1 MVYSRP
7 GNALVLDTDVSDL
20 LLLLERYAGVVLNH
34 PLEAIRALISDQ
46 AAAHRLSS
54 GAELINLLRAC
65 PVQCDPLLD
74 VLLTSE
80 SEFFRWPAVFKAF
93 QTQVLPELIARKSKK
108 SPDSLRIWSA
118 GCGTGEEAYSV
129 ALSLCEALHGNGA
142 SWKIHIVA
150 SDIRR
155 SALTTAERGLYPLS
169 KLARVSGDLIGAYF
183 SSVGGHFLIKP
194 RVRNLIT
201 FSAMNLAQDNFFG
214 HFDCV
219 FCMDVLPLFS
229 AAQRRALL
237 RRLCMFLE
245 PGGYLLLGDEEKIS
259 PESGLKPSNDLNC
272 ACYHRP
278 LAAGVAVGR

>member
-1 MVYSRP
+1 MVYNRP
-7 GNALVLDTDVSDL
+7 GNALVLDNDVSDL
-20 LLLLERYAGVVLNH
+20 VLLLERYAGVVLNH
-34 PLEAIRALISDQ
+34 PFEAIRALIADQ
-46 AAAHRLSS
+46 AVAHRLSS

-80 SEFFRWPAVFKAF
+80 SEFFRFPAAFEAF
-93 QTQVLPELIARKSKK
+93 QSQVLPQMIARKSKQ
-108 SPDSLRIWSA
+108 SPGSLRIWSA
-118 GCGTGEEAYSV
+118 GCGTGEEAYSI
-129 ALSLCEALHGNGA
+129 ALLLCEALNGNGA
-142 SWKIHIVA
+142 SWNIHIVA

-169 KLARVSGDLIGAYF
+169 NLVRVSENLIGAYF
-183 SSVGGHFLIKP
+183 SSLDGHFLIKP

-229 AAQRRALL
+229 AGQRRALL

-259 PESGLKPSNDLNC
+259 QESGLERSNPLNC
-272 ACYHRP
+272 ACYYRP